1 MSDAVTAGRG
11 ALVDPPPTA
20 HPRGDLADLRSRRAA
35 PGAGGARPTVCQYRG
50 LARLVEKS
58 GLGVAAAHQEQMYAR
73 LGVRVATGIGSVLA
87 PRRRDGRADFVHLNS
102 VFPDAVLVA
111 LLARARGIPVVMHA
125 HSTEQ
130 DFRDSFRGA
139 NRLSPLVGAWL
150 RRAYACGDL
159 VLTPTDY
166 SRGLVEELLAAGGR
180 PAPVDAAGRAD
191 AGVRA
196 GRPGRAGGGEPGPA
210 GRPRQRHRASRVPPV
225 RAVSNGVDARFFS
238 PDQGGRAGRRLRDR
252 YGLPAE
258 RPVVVSVGHLF
269 VRKGILD
276 LVEVA
281 RRMPEVSFVW
291 FGDTDPRLRTPE
303 VAAALRGATPN
314 LMLAGFVG
322 PADLR
327 DAYRG
332 ADAFCFLTHE
342 ETEGIV
348 VLEALA
354 CGTRAVLRDIPLYH
368 DWLGVPGAAT
378 LVADGPAFAA
388 RTVAALTGVL
398 ALTRADG
405 APLSVGPSER
415 GLSGGVAGG
424 GAIHARPVADTREA
438 GLAAARAVD
447 LETVALRLRDLLIE
461 GGIWPSAREG
471 EARAGAKAGAG
482 ARACAGRGAGAGGRA
497 CGRAGA
503 QSRVRRSGSTETPAR
518 EQRPGAAADEDDH

>member
-73 LGVRVATGIGSVLA
+73 LGVRVATGMGSVLA

-210 GRPRQRHRASRVPPV
+210 GRPRLGHRASRVPPV

-252 YGLPAE
+252 YDLPAE
-258 RPVVVSVGHLF
+258 RPVVVSAGHLF

-314 LMLAGFVG
+314 LTFAGFVG

-378 LVADGPAFAA
+378 MVADGPGFVPRA
-388 RTVAALTGVL
+388 VAALTGVL
-398 ALTRADG
+398 ALTRAD
-405 APLSVGPSER
+405 ACPTRSEPQEPR
-415 GLSGGVAGG
+415 A
-424 GAIHARPVADTREA
+424 AIRVRPVADTREA

-461 GGIWPSAREG
+461 GGIWPPAHGG
-471 EARAGAKAGAG
+471 EADAGAG
-482 ARACAGRGAGAGGRA
+482 AGVSAGSGRSPGAGAGVAGIA
-497 CGRAGA
+497 GRAGA
-503 QSRVRRSGSTETPAR
+503 QWRGRRSRSAETPAH
-518 EQRPGAAADEDDH
+518 EQRPEAAADEDEDDH